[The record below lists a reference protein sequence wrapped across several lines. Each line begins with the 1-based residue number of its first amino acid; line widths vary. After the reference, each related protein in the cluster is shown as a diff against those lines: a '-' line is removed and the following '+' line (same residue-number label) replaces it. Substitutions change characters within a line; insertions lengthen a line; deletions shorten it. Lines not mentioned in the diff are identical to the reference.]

1 MKYEEQLEELIILLT
16 KSSDDHWVKYFT
28 EALYLYNS
36 GEENKSYKKVLGAFG
51 GMSSFNDI
59 GFNFISN
66 EEVFKLIKDTS
77 KKNIRNIDDVD
88 RTIADFMD
96 ASNRK
101 RPLGKRIASFIAG
114 QSKVG
119 SIVGSIVDF
128 ATIFLPYRSQINKV
142 RRVIKRK
149 VSPKT
154 MLQNKKWYQSKTIWS
169 AILLILTAI
178 LQAVGVDLAGNPEVM
193 ATVYEV
199 VYVLAGAFGLYG
211 LRDAIDQQRNE
222 D

>member
-1 MKYEEQLEELIILLT
+1 
-16 KSSDDHWVKYFT
+16 
-28 EALYLYNS
+28 
-36 GEENKSYKKVLGAFG
+36 
-51 GMSSFNDI
+51 
-59 GFNFISN
+59 
-66 EEVFKLIKDTS
+66 
-77 KKNIRNIDDVD
+77 
-88 RTIADFMD
+88 MD

-211 LRDAIDQQRNE
+211 LRSAIDQQRNE